1 MESRVPPSLLSLMLV
16 VFGLTTGE
24 FVIAGIL
31 PDVAADLGVS
41 VPAAG
46 RLVSA
51 YALGMIVGGP
61 VVTVLTARVP
71 RKPLVIGLIA
81 VSVLGNLG
89 SALAPNYPVLL
100 AARFAA
106 GLVVATFFAV
116 AIATA
121 ASMAPAGRE
130 SSTIAKVALGLNLG
144 IVLGAPLGTVI
155 GQTLGWRATF
165 GSVAALTTVGL
176 LMVLRFVPALPAA
189 ATGPLWGE
197 LRVFAGRDV
206 RLAIAL
212 TALGNVGV
220 VTVFTYIAPLLT
232 EVGGFPEGA
241 VPVLLL
247 VYGAGAV
254 AGNFLG
260 GRLSDRALMPS
271 LAWPLGA
278 LAAALALFCV
288 AEARR
293 AHDELGATGLSVIPF
308 LDGVDPADPRHTEL
322 WRLAADRGVPVW
334 MHCGQHFRSDVPI
347 DVSAPRVLDRIA
359 GAHPGLVLVAG
370 HGGWPW
376 VTEMLAVAQRHADVH
391 LEFSSHRP
399 SRMAIGGSGWDALLS
414 PAARPVRDRVMFGST
429 SWTQASTPAALA
441 AEVTRLGLPGATA
454 RAWLHGNAERLLARA
469 RARTA
474 A

>member
-1 MESRVPPSLLSLMLV
+1 MPPSLLSLMLV

-71 RKPLVIGLIA
+71 RKPLVTGLIA

-165 GSVAALTTVGL
+165 GSVAALTTLGL

-271 LAWPLGA
+271 LAWLLGA
-278 LAAALALFCV
+278 LAAALALFWAV
-288 AEARR
+288 GGARPP
-293 AHDELGATGLSVIPF
+293 AAVMTFALGL
-308 LDGVDPADPRHTEL
+308 
-322 WRLAADRGVPVW
+322 LAFAILPG
-334 MHCGQHFRSDVPI
+334 MQT
-347 DVSAPRVLDRIA
+347 RVLTSA
-359 GAHPGLVLVAG
+359 GAAP
-370 HGGWPW
+370 
-376 VTEMLAVAQRHADVH
+376 TLAVAVNASAFQVAAAFAGWLGGTLIDGPGPRSLLPVAAALTVAGLAVAVH
-391 LEFSSHRP
+391 IHRGDRAAVP
-399 SRMAIGGSGWDALLS
+399 ASTGSG
-414 PAARPVRDRVMFGST
+414 
-429 SWTQASTPAALA
+429 
-441 AEVTRLGLPGATA
+441 
-454 RAWLHGNAERLLARA
+454 
-469 RARTA
+469 
-474 A
+474 

>member
-1 MESRVPPSLLSLMLV
+1 MPPSLLSLMLV

-71 RKPLVIGLIA
+71 RKPLVTGLIA
-81 VSVLGNLG
+81 VSALGNLG

-165 GSVAALTTVGL
+165 GSVAALTTAGL

-271 LAWPLGA
+271 LAWLLGA
-278 LAAALALFCV
+278 LAAALALFWAV
-288 AEARR
+288 GGARPP
-293 AHDELGATGLSVIPF
+293 AAVMTFTLGL
-308 LDGVDPADPRHTEL
+308 
-322 WRLAADRGVPVW
+322 LAFAILPG
-334 MHCGQHFRSDVPI
+334 MQT
-347 DVSAPRVLDRIA
+347 RVLTSA
-359 GAHPGLVLVAG
+359 GAAP
-370 HGGWPW
+370 
-376 VTEMLAVAQRHADVH
+376 TLAVAVNASAFQVAAAFAGWLGGTLIDGPGPRSLLPVAAALTVAGLAVAVH
-391 LEFSSHRP
+391 VHRGDRAAVP
-399 SRMAIGGSGWDALLS
+399 ASAGSG
-414 PAARPVRDRVMFGST
+414 
-429 SWTQASTPAALA
+429 
-441 AEVTRLGLPGATA
+441 
-454 RAWLHGNAERLLARA
+454 
-469 RARTA
+469 
-474 A
+474 

>member
-1 MESRVPPSLLSLMLV
+1 MPPSLLSLMLV

-71 RKPLVIGLIA
+71 RKPLVTGLIA

-165 GSVAALTTVGL
+165 GSVAALTTLGL

-271 LAWPLGA
+271 LAWLLGA
-278 LAAALALFCV
+278 LAAALALFWAV
-288 AEARR
+288 GGARPP
-293 AHDELGATGLSVIPF
+293 AAVMTFALGL
-308 LDGVDPADPRHTEL
+308 
-322 WRLAADRGVPVW
+322 LAFAILPG
-334 MHCGQHFRSDVPI
+334 MQT
-347 DVSAPRVLDRIA
+347 RVLTSA
-359 GAHPGLVLVAG
+359 GAAP
-370 HGGWPW
+370 
-376 VTEMLAVAQRHADVH
+376 TLAVAVNASAFQVAAAFAGWLGGTLIDGPGPRSLLPVAAALTVAGLAVAVH
-391 LEFSSHRP
+391 IHRGDRAAVP
-399 SRMAIGGSGWDALLS
+399 ASAGSG
-414 PAARPVRDRVMFGST
+414 
-429 SWTQASTPAALA
+429 
-441 AEVTRLGLPGATA
+441 
-454 RAWLHGNAERLLARA
+454 
-469 RARTA
+469 
-474 A
+474 

>member
-1 MESRVPPSLLSLMLV
+1 MPPSLLSLMLV

-61 VVTVLTARVP
+61 VVTVLTARLP
-71 RKPLVIGLIA
+71 RKPLVTGLIA
-81 VSVLGNLG
+81 VSILGNLG
-89 SALAPNYPVLL
+89 SAMAPNYPVLL

-121 ASMAPAGRE
+121 AATAPAGRE

-144 IVLGAPLGTVI
+144 IVLGAPLGTLI
-155 GQTLGWRATF
+155 GQGLGWRATF
-165 GSVAALTTVGL
+165 GSIAALTAVAL
-176 LMVLRFVPALPAA
+176 LMVLRFVPALPPA
-189 ATGPLWGE
+189 ATGPLRGE

-206 RLAIAL
+206 RLAIVL

-232 EVGGFPEGA
+232 EVGGFTEGA
-241 VPVLLL
+241 VPALLL

-271 LAWPLGA
+271 LAWLLGA
-278 LAAALALFCV
+278 LAGALALFWAV
-288 AEARR
+288 
-293 AHDELGATGLSVIPF
+293 G
-308 LDGVDPADPRHTEL
+308 GVRP
-322 WRLAADRGVPVW
+322 LAAAMTFALGVLAFAIIPG
-334 MHCGQHFRSDVPI
+334 MQT
-347 DVSAPRVLDRIA
+347 RVLTTA
-359 GAHPGLVLVAG
+359 GAAP
-370 HGGWPW
+370 
-376 VTEMLAVAQRHADVH
+376 TLAVAVNASGFQVAAAFAGWLGGTLISDGPGLRSLFPVAAVLTLAGLVVAVH
-391 LEFSSHRP
+391 IHRRDRRP
-399 SRMAIGGSGWDALLS
+399 VPASTGSG
-414 PAARPVRDRVMFGST
+414 
-429 SWTQASTPAALA
+429 
-441 AEVTRLGLPGATA
+441 
-454 RAWLHGNAERLLARA
+454 
-469 RARTA
+469 
-474 A
+474 

>member
-1 MESRVPPSLLSLMLV
+1 MEPRVPPSLLSLMLV

-71 RKPLVIGLIA
+71 RKPLVTGLIA

-165 GSVAALTTVGL
+165 GSVAALTTLGL

-271 LAWPLGA
+271 LAWLLGA
-278 LAAALALFCV
+278 LAAALALFWAV
-288 AEARR
+288 GGARPP
-293 AHDELGATGLSVIPF
+293 AAVMTFALGL
-308 LDGVDPADPRHTEL
+308 
-322 WRLAADRGVPVW
+322 LAFAILPG
-334 MHCGQHFRSDVPI
+334 MQT
-347 DVSAPRVLDRIA
+347 RVLTSA
-359 GAHPGLVLVAG
+359 GAAP
-370 HGGWPW
+370 
-376 VTEMLAVAQRHADVH
+376 TLAVAVNASAFQVAAAFAGWLGGTLIDGPGPRSLLPVAAALTVAGLAVAVH
-391 LEFSSHRP
+391 IHRGDRAAVP
-399 SRMAIGGSGWDALLS
+399 ASAGSG
-414 PAARPVRDRVMFGST
+414 
-429 SWTQASTPAALA
+429 
-441 AEVTRLGLPGATA
+441 
-454 RAWLHGNAERLLARA
+454 
-469 RARTA
+469 
-474 A
+474 